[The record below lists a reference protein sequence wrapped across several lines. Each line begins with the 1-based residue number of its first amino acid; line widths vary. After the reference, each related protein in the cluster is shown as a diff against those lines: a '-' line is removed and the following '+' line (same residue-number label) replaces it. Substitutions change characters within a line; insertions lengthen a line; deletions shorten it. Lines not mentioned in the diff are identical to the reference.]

1 VPEIFRDGVV
11 VILCGADVLGNIEK
25 GWEVMGWVGM
35 FWEVLGRV
43 GEQGIWVVNDCL
55 NSPRNQALRRF

>member
-1 VPEIFRDGVV
+1 
-11 VILCGADVLGNIEK
+11 
-25 GWEVMGWVGM
+25 MGWVGM

-43 GEQGIWVVNDCL
+43 GEQGIWVVNDWL